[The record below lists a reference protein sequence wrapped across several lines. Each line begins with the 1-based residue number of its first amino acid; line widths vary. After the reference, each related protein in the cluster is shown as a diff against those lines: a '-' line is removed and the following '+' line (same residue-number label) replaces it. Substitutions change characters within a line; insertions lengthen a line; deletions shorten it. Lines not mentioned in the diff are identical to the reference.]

1 MLTVPFIAKQ
11 TMRDRDKHRKDN
23 RTKHSVPK
31 VKKNSV
37 AKENR
42 RRLTTRDRVPNTNV
56 RDVYNPVSVEE
67 FEKIQHENE
76 RLRQLNK
83 TIQRENNKVMSLAR
97 DGRLDSYDES
107 FKATV
112 VALTKQVV
120 YPRCPYVS
128 NPVQLDK
135 CMLILASELALNE
148 SKKRWFCVGFKHT
161 VNGTIAAKRNS
172 DIQCMRREMKGNV
185 LNKKYC
191 YVIYTTGTIKL
202 E

>member
-1 MLTVPFIAKQ
+1 MKE
-11 TMRDRDKHRKDN
+11 RDKHRKLN
-23 RTKHSVPK
+23 RTKHSVPRLR
-31 VKKNSV
+31 KNEEVTS
-37 AKENR
+37 NR
-42 RRLTTRDRVPNTNV
+42 RRLPTRQNMHSNAA
-56 RDVYNPVSVEE
+56 RDIYNPVSVEE
-67 FEKIQHENE
+67 FERMKVENE

-97 DGRLDSYDES
+97 EGRIDAFDES

-135 CMLILASELALNE
+135 CMLILASELELSE

-172 DIQCMRREMKGNV
+172 DIQCIRREMKGNIEFQYF
-185 LNKKYC
+185 LQTNLR
-191 YVIYTTGTIKL
+191 IKFH
-202 E
+202 